1 MKLLAFDTSTEVMSI
16 AVQNGEQVFTHSGAG
31 GAHTSA
37 TLIPA
42 IQSLMQQA
50 GLQFAQLDAIAF
62 GRGPGSFTGLR
73 TACSVAQGLAFAAKV
88 KVLPMDTLMVLAN
101 EAEFAAPA
109 SGAVATTGKPRVVC
123 AALDA
128 RMGELYYAYYAFSA
142 GTCQALSQ
150 AQLHTPAAMAVMHGF
165 EGTLLAG
172 NVRPAYDAQL
182 SPAMLAAPY
191 RACLPSASAMLR
203 LAPQRIAAGA
213 LVNAQDAL
221 PLYIRDKVAQTTAE
235 REGAAAIA
243 AKPVAAQL

>member
-16 AVQNGEQVFTHSGAG
+16 AVQNGAHVFTHSGAG

-42 IQSLMQQA
+42 IQGLMQQA

-101 EAEFAAPA
+101 EADFAAPD
-109 SGAVATTGKPRVVC
+109 GAVAATGAQRVVC

-142 GTCQALSQ
+142 GACQALSD
-150 AQLHTPAAMAVMHGF
+150 AQLHTPAAMAVLGGF

-182 SPAMLAAPY
+182 SPAMQAAPY
-191 RACLPSASAMLR
+191 WACLPSATAMLR

-213 LVNAQDAL
+213 LVDAQDAL

-235 REGAAAIA
+235 REGAAAITT
-243 AKPVAAQL
+243 KTTAAQP